1 MKNYL
6 SKKYASLAPYVPGE
20 QPTDRRYIKLN
31 TNESPFPPCPGVIAA
46 AEREAGLL
54 NLYPDPDN
62 KALTETVAAS
72 LGVKPSQVLMTAGSD
87 EILNYAFMAFCDSDT
102 PALFADI
109 TYGFY
114 EVFANVN
121 GVPFETVPLKD
132 DFTIDTADYLG
143 GGKTVFIA
151 NPNAP
156 TGIFLPLAEIE
167 KIAAANRDNVVVID
181 EAYIDFGGQSAVS
194 LLGKYDNLLITRTF
208 SKSRSLAGARLGMG
222 IGSEGI
228 IQALNTVKY
237 SVNPYNVNRMT
248 GAAGIEAIKDTAYT
262 EQCLAKVIENRE
274 WTAARLGELGY
285 TVLPSLT
292 NFIFAKHPSLSGEE
306 VYLRL
311 KKAGILV
318 RHFTKPRIADYNR
331 ITIGSKEQMQAL
343 IAELSKE
350 EMK

>member
-6 SKKYASLAPYVPGE
+6 SKKYASLTPYVPGE

-62 KALTETVAAS
+62 KVLTETVAAS

-143 GGKTVFIA
+143 DGKTVFIA

-274 WTAARLGELGY
+274 WTAAKLCELGY

>member
-1 MKNYL
+1 MKDYL

-132 DFTIDTADYLG
+132 NFTIDTADYLG

-167 KIAAANRDNVVVID
+167 KIAAASRDNVVVID

-262 EQCLAKVIENRE
+262 ELCLAKVIENRE